1 MSSSLAPASL
11 GPERLVVWQGDITT
25 LAVDAIV
32 NAANTRLA
40 PGGGVCGAIHRA
52 AGPELAEA
60 CRRVAPCPTG
70 EVRLTPGFRL
80 PAPWVIHGVGP
91 VWQGGDQGEG
101 ALLAACY
108 GHACQLAAARG
119 FRSLAFP
126 AISCGIYGYPPAAGC
141 ALGAREVKRALAA
154 YPVLEK
160 IVLVAYGPDMEAC
173 WRHAL
178 ATVDLGKDGE

>member
-1 MSSSLAPASL
+1 MSLSLAPASL
-11 GPERLVVWQGDITT
+11 GPDRLVVWQGDITA
-25 LAVDAIV
+25 LAVAAIV
-32 NAANTRLA
+32 NAANPGLT

-91 VWQGGDQGEG
+91 VWQGGARGE
-101 ALLAACY
+101 AEQLAACY
-108 GHACQLAAARG
+108 RQACQLAAARG

-126 AISCGIYGYPPAAGC
+126 AISCGIYGYPPEAGC
-141 ALGAREVKRALAA
+141 ALGVREVNRALAA

-178 ATVDLGKDGE
+178 ATADFGKDGE

>member
-1 MSSSLAPASL
+1 MSSFLAPASL
-11 GPERLVVWQGDITT
+11 GPERLVVWQGDITA
-25 LAVDAIV
+25 LAVAAIV
-32 NAANTRLA
+32 NAANPGLT

-91 VWQGGDQGEG
+91 VWQGGARGE
-101 ALLAACY
+101 AEQLAACY
-108 GHACQLAAARG
+108 RQVCQLAAARG

-126 AISCGIYGYPPAAGC
+126 AISCGIYGYPPEAGC
-141 ALGAREVKRALAA
+141 ALGVREVKRALAA

-178 ATVDLGKDGE
+178 ATADFGKDGE

>member
-1 MSSSLAPASL
+1 MSLSLAPASL
-11 GPERLVVWQGDITT
+11 GPDRLVVWQGDITA
-25 LAVDAIV
+25 LAVAAIV
-32 NAANTRLA
+32 NAANPGLT

-91 VWQGGDQGEG
+91 VWQGGARGE
-101 ALLAACY
+101 AEQLAACY
-108 GHACQLAAARG
+108 RQACQLAAARG

-126 AISCGIYGYPPAAGC
+126 AISCGIYGYPPEAGC
-141 ALGAREVKRALAA
+141 ALGVREVKRALAA

-160 IVLVAYGPDMEAC
+160 IVLVAFGPDMEAC

-178 ATVDLGKDGE
+178 ATADFGKDGE